1 MSTLKG
7 IDVSKHQGV
16 INWAKVK
23 PLVDF
28 AIIRCGYGS
37 DMASQDDI
45 KFKAN
50 IDACHCL
57 GIPYG
62 IYLYSYAD
70 TEEKLA
76 SEIKHTLRLIKDT
89 TPFCVY
95 FDMEDASTTKLGKAK
110 LTQFGLT
117 FCKAMVDAGYKAGI
131 YANQYWFRTYLDP
144 QAFASA
150 GYSVWCAKYSTSE
163 PAISVAYDIWQYSSS
178 GRIDGISGNVDMNYM
193 YKDIRM
199 PVVQPTISKPKP
211 EVKPEAKPTPADE
224 VVYTVKSGDTLS
236 GIAKKYNTTYQKL
249 AAYNGIKNPN
259 LISVGQ
265 KIKILNV
272 ASAAPT
278 PAPAPVVK
286 EVVYTVKKGDT
297 LSAIAKKYGTTYQKI
312 AADNGIK
319 NPNLI
324 RVGQK
329 LTIKK

>member
-1 MSTLKG
+1 MSALKG

-16 INWAKVK
+16 INWDKVK

-45 KFKAN
+45 KFKVN
-50 IDACHCL
+50 IDACHRL

-70 TEEKLA
+70 TEAKLA

-117 FCKAMVDAGYKAGI
+117 FCKAIVDAGYKAGI

-144 QAFASA
+144 KAFASA

-163 PAISVAYDIWQYSSS
+163 PDIATAYDIWQYSSS
-178 GRIDGISGNVDMNYM
+178 GRVDGISGNVDMNYM

-199 PVVQPTISKPKP
+199 PVVQPTVSKPKP
-211 EVKPEAKPTPADE
+211 EVKPEAKPTPTDA

-259 LISVGQ
+259 LIKVGQ
-265 KIKILNV
+265 KIKIPNV
-272 ASAAPT
+272 ASA
-278 PAPAPVVK
+278 APAPVVK

-297 LSAIAKKYGTTYQKI
+297 LLAIAKKYGTTYQKI

>member
-1 MSTLKG
+1 MSALKG

-16 INWAKVK
+16 INWDKVK
-23 PLVDF
+23 PQIDF

-37 DMASQDDI
+37 DLTHQDD
-45 KFKAN
+45 KQFENNVKA
-50 IDACHCL
+50 CQRL
-57 GIPYG
+57 GIPFG
-62 IYLYSYAD
+62 VYLYSYANTD
-70 TEEKLA
+70 EKLQ
-76 SEIKHTLRLIKDT
+76 SEIQHALRMLKKT
-89 TPFCVY
+89 ECHPFCVY
-95 FDMEDASTTKLGKAK
+95 FDMEDAVTTKLGKTK
-110 LTQFGLT
+110 LTEYGLT
-117 FCKAMVDAGYKAGI
+117 FCEAMSAYGFKAGI

-163 PAISVAYDIWQYSSS
+163 PDISAAYDIWQYSSS
-178 GRIDGISGNVDMNYM
+178 GCVDGISGNVDMNYM

-199 PVVQPTISKPKP
+199 PVVQPAVSKPKP
-211 EVKPEAKPTPADE
+211 EVKPEPADE

-249 AAYNGIKNPN
+249 AVYNGIKNPN
-259 LISVGQ
+259 LIRVGQ
-265 KIKILNV
+265 KIKIPNV
-272 ASAAPT
+272 ANAAPT
-278 PAPAPVVK
+278 PVVK
-286 EVVYTVKKGDT
+286 EVVYTVKRGDT

>member
-1 MSTLKG
+1 MVLKG

-16 INWAKVK
+16 IDWDKVK
-23 PLVDF
+23 PQVDF

-37 DMASQDDI
+37 DIASQDDI

-50 IDACHCL
+50 VDACHRL
-57 GIPYG
+57 DIPYG

-70 TEEKLA
+70 TEAELA

-95 FDMEDASTTKLGKAK
+95 FDMEDVSTTKLGKAK

-163 PAISVAYDIWQYSSS
+163 PDISAAYDIWQYSSS
-178 GRIDGISGNVDMNYM
+178 GRVDGIAGNVDMNYM

-199 PVVQPTISKPKP
+199 PVVQHTTSKPKP
-211 EVKPEAKPTPADE
+211 EVKPEPKPTPTDE
-224 VVYTVKSGDTLS
+224 VIYTVKSGDALS

-249 AAYNGIKNPN
+249 AAYNGIANPN
-259 LISVGQ
+259 LIKVGQ
-265 KIKILNV
+265 KIKIPV
-272 ASAAPT
+272 AVSV
-278 PAPAPVVK
+278 APAPVVK
-286 EVVYTVKKGDT
+286 SVVYTVKKGDT

>member
-1 MSTLKG
+1 MSALKG

-16 INWAKVK
+16 INWDKVK
-23 PLVDF
+23 PQVDF

-37 DMASQDDI
+37 DMTSQDDI

-50 IDACHCL
+50 VDACVRL

-70 TEEKLA
+70 TEAKLE

-144 QAFASA
+144 KAFASA
-150 GYSVWCAKYSTSE
+150 GYSVWCAKYATSE
-163 PAISVAYDIWQYSSS
+163 PDISADYDIWQYSSS
-178 GRIDGISGNVDMNYM
+178 GRVDGISGNVDMNYM

-199 PVVQPTISKPKP
+199 PVVQPTVSKPKP
-211 EVKPEAKPTPADE
+211 EVKPTPADE

-249 AAYNGIKNPN
+249 AAYNGIANPN
-259 LISVGQ
+259 LIKVGQ
-265 KIKILNV
+265 RIKIPNV

-278 PAPAPVVK
+278 PAPVVK

>member
-1 MSTLKG
+1 MSALKG
-7 IDVSKHQGV
+7 IDVSKHQGD
-16 INWAKVK
+16 INWDKVK
-23 PLVDF
+23 PQIDF

-50 IDACHCL
+50 IDACHRL

-70 TEEKLA
+70 TEAKLA

-144 QAFASA
+144 KAFASA
-150 GYSVWCAKYSTSE
+150 GYSVWCAKYATSE
-163 PAISVAYDIWQYSSS
+163 PDISAAYDIWQYSSS
-178 GRIDGISGNVDMNYM
+178 GRVDGISGNVDMNYM

-199 PVVQPTISKPKP
+199 PVVQPAVSKPKP

-249 AAYNGIKNPN
+249 AAYNGIANPN
-259 LISVGQ
+259 LIRVGQ
-265 KIKILNV
+265 KIKIPVTVSV
-272 ASAAPT
+272 A
-278 PAPAPVVK
+278 PASAPVVK
-286 EVVYTVKKGDT
+286 EVVYTVKRGDT